1 MGKIKWTDVPRPM
14 IVVMVSEPTV
24 DEAIKVIKRSEFDG
38 AQAFIINLMGD
49 GNLGLR
55 KEFLNPKDLGKMF
68 RSTDKPCMVCY
79 YRWDY
84 SGKVVE
90 ENDEERMGILKKT
103 CGNLENVE
111 IDSFSGLLMDY
122 AKSKNANAIV
132 KGLRAVSDFEYEL
145 QMAHMNN
152 KLNPDIETM
161 FIMTSCKYSYLSS
174 SLVKEVAQFG
184 GCIRGLVPEII
195 EEDIY
200 RRFKK

>member
-1 MGKIKWTDVPRPM
+1 LKIAVYPGSFDPATNGHLD
-14 IVVMVSEPTV
+14 I
-24 DEAIKVIKRSEFDG
+24 IKRSGALFDKVIV
-38 AQAFIINLMGD
+38 AVLNNPNKKPLFTVSERVDI
-49 GNLGLR
+49 LR
-55 KEFLNPKDLGKMF
+55 
-68 RSTDKPCMVCY
+68 R
-79 YRWDY
+79 
-84 SGKVVE
+84 
-90 ENDEERMGILKKT
+90 T
-103 CGNLENVE
+103 CGNLKNVE

-184 GCIRGLVPEII
+184 GCIRGLVPEEIV
-195 EEDIY
+195 EDIY
-200 RRFKK
+200 RKFKK

>member
-1 MGKIKWTDVPRPM
+1 MKIAVYPGSFDPATNGHLD
-14 IVVMVSEPTV
+14 I
-24 DEAIKVIKRSEFDG
+24 IKRSGALFDKVIV
-38 AQAFIINLMGD
+38 AVLNNPNKKPLFTVSERVDI
-49 GNLGLR
+49 LR
-55 KEFLNPKDLGKMF
+55 
-68 RSTDKPCMVCY
+68 R
-79 YRWDY
+79 
-84 SGKVVE
+84 
-90 ENDEERMGILKKT
+90 T
-103 CGNLENVE
+103 CGNLKNVE

-184 GCIRGLVPEII
+184 GCIRGLVPEEIV
-195 EEDIY
+195 EDIY
-200 RRFKK
+200 RKFKK